1 MNHYHVI
8 THTDQA
14 RRDDEIYCVDDRR
27 MAAETL
33 TREVLETALWLGD
46 GCDEGGC
53 NHCGWCRTSRAAI
66 QQASPVDTM
75 AASIATAITGGYGVL
90 ILAPNDRVL
99 SLQMTQITTPRGE
112 CEHHS

>member
-1 MNHYHVI
+1 MSHYHVT

-14 RRDDEIYCVDDRR
+14 RKDDEIYCVADRR
-27 MAAETL
+27 MAAATL
-33 TREVLETALWLGD
+33 IGEVNETALWLMEGCDRD
-46 GCDEGGC
+46 GCGV
-53 NHCGWCRTSRAAI
+53 CGWCRTGRAALT
-66 QQASPVDTM
+66 QGSPVDAV

-99 SLQMTQITTPRGE
+99 SLQMAQIATPRGE